1 MSHSGVQDPVRL
13 RSFRPRGGRAGGVPW
28 RWIFYLFFLVCLAF
42 SPCVCLFAFF
52 VLSDLHFCLS
62 YISVAGCLLFSY
74 FLGCLLVY
82 FCSAYFA
89 VGYLLVSLALSTFPH
104 IFSLVCLRSC
114 LFTCQTVKSCLPHL
128 SLSVCHLN
136 SLSTIQ
142 LSLPVR
148 WSFLVNSEWRRSQD
162 IVLSR
167 CLYSFVD
174 TAVNVAP
181 CLRL

>member
-1 MSHSGVQDPVRL
+1 MALDFLLIFFLSVWLLVRVFACL
-13 RSFRPRGGRAGGVPW
+13 RSLSCLIC
-28 RWIFYLFFLVCLAF
+28 IFVCLMYQSLVVCCFLTFWVVYLFT
-42 SPCVCLFAFF
+42 F
-52 VLSDLHFCLS
+52 VLLISRLAISLSVSPFVHF
-62 YISVAGCLLFSY
+62 
-74 FLGCLLVY
+74 
-82 FCSAYFA
+82 SAYF
-89 VGYLLVSLALSTFPH
+89 
-104 IFSLVCLRSC
+104 FSLVVCLRSC

-148 WSFLVNSEWRRSQD
+148 WSFLVNTEWRRSQD